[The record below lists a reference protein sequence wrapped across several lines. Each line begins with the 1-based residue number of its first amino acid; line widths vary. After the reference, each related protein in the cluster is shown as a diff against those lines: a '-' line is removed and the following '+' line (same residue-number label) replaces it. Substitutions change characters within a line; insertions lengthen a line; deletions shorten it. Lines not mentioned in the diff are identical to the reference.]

1 MVRYDSTVRNS
12 QGTISQ
18 FLYGEDGM
26 AGEAIED
33 LRIESLRLSDQEITK
48 RFEYKPTEETLKTFI
63 KQQTLKA
70 ATKDPS
76 IT

>member
-1 MVRYDSTVRNS
+1 
-12 QGTISQ
+12 
-18 FLYGEDGM
+18 M

-63 KQQTLKA
+63 K
-70 ATKDPS
+70 
-76 IT
+76 